1 MTEHKKAREWRERLN
16 LTRQQLAE
24 LTGYSPESI
33 FHFEK
38 GLTPSR
44 SWGDSKRKAKQK
56 PIDPFVWQRYRRCC
70 EAVELERETGRV
82 FRW

>member
-1 MTEHKKAREWRERLN
+1 MTEHQKAREWRERLG

-38 GLTPSR
+38 GKTPTR
-44 SWGDSKRKAKQK
+44 SWGSSKQRRTMKDV
-56 PIDPFVWQRYRRCC
+56 DPFVWFRYKRVCQ
-70 EAVELERETGRV
+70 AIELERETGRV